1 MAETPGAVPVLLRT
15 EHSAPL
21 GVYPVKV
28 LAEYAFRLGYRA
40 IGIAERESLAGL
52 IDLHDT
58 AARLNFQPL
67 YAMEVSGGGG
77 SRFPLILMATDAS
90 GFRQLL
96 QLHAQLGSLV
106 YRAGGLAALTGHKL
120 LTGSGLAG
128 FFEAPLPA
136 GGPGAPDAVKDW
148 HEHTRAVFQT
158 LPRGH
163 FYLRLPFPPAFDKD
177 GAKLRF
183 WMDLAARTGL
193 TPIILPIAAFADA
206 LDAPLYQLGYRVRRE
221 QEPEEETLGAT
232 ALLPPPS
239 ENFFRAFLLRPREA
253 LENAAAAA
261 PAALENTRKLTERI
275 VWHWEPEG
283 LQPPVVQVGRGF
295 NPETRLWD
303 RIHEAAVQRW
313 PTRIAATK
321 ERLYEEFSGLRRQG
335 CMGEFLAL
343 CELMD
348 RLSHPGLVSVPDRV
362 TGGLL
367 CAHLVGLNPFNP
379 MEQQLP
385 FDEGELR
392 HLRSPLPLHVPDGW
406 QEEIIRIL
414 ADLFGENSVGIVERP
429 VLPSPPGMK
438 HLVAKH
444 GLEQHSYA
452 VDYLR
457 RCGAGTQ
464 KSLRWAV
471 ALSRQIDRELPCHP
485 APGPQAGGPLLRVPV
500 EAALNLPSLVF
511 ELIPDINKTRLW
523 KLRGEGTGEDPTL
536 KPPGEKLLQTIRE
549 ILPLLYPRCHRWAV
563 WLAFQA
569 MEAHNWTDLAA
580 ALTLIELE
588 RHDRPGF
595 LRALRA
601 KMKSRQSKG
610 KGPEK
615 HFPGER
621 GRKEL
626 TEILAMGKGLFLYR
640 DQLQPLL
647 EKVLGIP
654 ARESYALARKILGS
668 GGELPPSE
676 KIIKEVV
683 PHLTNPELSYPAT
696 QFLSII
702 PRHLC
707 WRQQIAD
714 WTRNLAQ
721 FAVLA
726 EQRPLEFARVV
737 LDEADRP
744 REEAPAVQGF
754 LQARGLT
761 LQPPCINRSG
771 PTTRVEEN
779 GLRLGLAMVENIG
792 PVTSN
797 HLIERRGEKP
807 FQSLPDLLARTS
819 RRLLNRRVIRQ
830 LIHSGA
836 LDVLAGEGSP
846 GEIRQ
851 RALEA
856 AEELE
861 RERFIEPDSGLQTF
875 LFDLSMPVEEIA
887 PAREEPPSQK
897 PMEWIEREIDLYGAV
912 LSMPFQQAVQDL
924 FPPGAPVQPPARR
937 HWWLGQRLLQAGI
950 LRDVWPWYE
959 SGERGVYTLG
969 GLDGGGPCVLTVADS
984 RLRQQ
989 LAALAGTGE
998 EAGPPPAI
1006 LALVQLG
1013 GRPRGVERFSF
1024 GLLPQQET
1032 PPIFHREPHFHLLD
1046 FEPLDEAVEASLHPS
1061 FLEITLEQIQKRL
1074 VDEIRSRIAPFK
1086 LASRL
1091 SSSGARFRF
1100 QCPNVDAPP
1109 ALLQPLEK
1117 IPLLAC
1123 QLLIRQLESV
1133 EGIRAVR
1140 LTLEDRSHPLLS
1152 LTEE

>member
-21 GVYPVKV
+21 GVYPVRV
-28 LAEYAFRLGYRA
+28 LAEYASRLGYRA
-40 IGIAERESLAGL
+40 IGIAESESLAGL

-58 AARLNFQPL
+58 AVRLKFEPL
-67 YAMEVSGGGG
+67 YAMEVSGAGGN
-77 SRFPLILMATDAS
+77 RFPLILLATDAS

-96 QLHAQLGSLV
+96 ELHGQLGSHA
-106 YRAGGLAALTGHKL
+106 YRTGGLAALAGQKL
-120 LTGSGLAG
+120 LSGAGLAG
-128 FFEAPLPA
+128 FFEAPRPA
-136 GGPGAPDAVKDW
+136 SGPDGSDPVKDW
-148 HEHTRAVFQT
+148 HEHARAVFQV
-158 LPRGH
+158 LPRAH
-163 FYLRLPFPPAFDKD
+163 FYLRLPFPPAFEKD
-177 GAKLRF
+177 GANLRF

-193 TPIILPIAAFADA
+193 TPIILPVAAFADA
-206 LDAPLYQLGYRVRRE
+206 MDAPLYPLGYRVRHE
-221 QEPEEETLGAT
+221 LEPEEAYGET
-232 ALLPPPS
+232 ALFPVPS
-239 ENFFRAFLLRPREA
+239 EEFFRTFLLRPREA

-275 VWHWEPEG
+275 AWRWEPEG
-283 LQPPVVQVGRGF
+283 LHPPVVQVGRGF

-343 CELMD
+343 CELME

-414 ADLFGENSVGIVERP
+414 ADLFGENSVGIIERSS
-429 VLPSPPGMK
+429 LPSAPGMK
-438 HLVAKH
+438 HLVVRH
-444 GLEQHSYA
+444 RLERHSYA

-457 RCGAGTQ
+457 RCGAAPGG
-464 KSLRWAV
+464 KPRWAV

-485 APGPQAGGPLLRVPV
+485 SPESQAGVHRLKVPV
-500 EAALNLPSLVF
+500 ESVLGLPCLVF

-523 KLRGEGTGEDPTL
+523 KLRGEGPGEDPTL
-536 KPPGEKLLQTIRE
+536 KPPGEKLLETTRE
-549 ILPLLYPRCHRWAV
+549 ILPLLYSRSHRWAV

-569 MEAHNWTDLAA
+569 MEARNWTDLAA
-580 ALTLIELE
+580 ALTLVELE
-588 RHDRPGF
+588 RHDRAGF
-595 LRALRA
+595 LRAIRA
-601 KMKSRQSKG
+601 KRKSRQSGG

-615 HFPGER
+615 HFSGER

-654 ARESYALARKILGS
+654 TRESYTLARRILGS
-668 GGELPPSE
+668 GGDLPPSE
-676 KIIKEVV
+676 KIVKEVV
-683 PHLTNPELSYPAT
+683 PHLNNPELSYPAT

-726 EQRPLEFARVV
+726 EQRPLEFARVI

-744 REEAPAVQGF
+744 GEELPSVREF
-754 LQARGLT
+754 LEVRGQML
-761 LQPPCINRSG
+761 LPPCINRSG
-771 PTTRVEEN
+771 TETRVEEG
-779 GLRLGLAMVENIG
+779 GLRLGLSMVENIG
-792 PVTSN
+792 PVTGA
-797 HLIERRGEKP
+797 HLIERRAGRP

-819 RRLLNRRVIRQ
+819 RRLVNRRVIRQ

-836 LDVLAGEGSP
+836 LDALAGAGSP
-846 GEIRQ
+846 EALRG

-856 AEELE
+856 AEDLE
-861 RERFIEPDSGLQTF
+861 GERFVESGNGLQTF
-875 LFDLSMPVEEIA
+875 LFDLAPPVEEALA
-887 PAREEPPSQK
+887 PREEPVPRK
-897 PMEWIEREIDLYGAV
+897 PLEWLEREIDLYGAV
-912 LSMPFQQAVQDL
+912 LSMPFPQAVRDL
-924 FPPGAPVQPPARR
+924 FPAGAPVHLPSRR

-959 SGERGVYTLG
+959 SGERGGYTLA
-969 GLDGGGPCVLTVADS
+969 GLDSGGPCVLTVADS
-984 RLRQQ
+984 KLRPR
-989 LAALAGTGE
+989 LAALAGTGDE
-998 EAGPPPAI
+998 LASPPAI
-1006 LALVQLG
+1006 LALVQPG
-1013 GRPRGVERFSF
+1013 GRSRSVERFSF
-1024 GLLPQQET
+1024 GLLPKQET
-1032 PPIFHREPHFHLLD
+1032 PPLFHRTPHFQLID
-1046 FEPLDEAVEASLHPS
+1046 FEPLGEAVEASLHPS

-1074 VDEIRSRIAPFK
+1074 VEEIRSRIAPFK
-1086 LASRL
+1086 IAAR
-1091 SSSGARFRF
+1091 SSLGGARVRF
-1100 QCPNVDAPP
+1100 QCPNVEAPP
-1109 ALLQPLEK
+1109 SLLEPLER

-1133 EGIRAVR
+1133 EGIRSVR
-1140 LTLEDRSHPLLS
+1140 QTFEDRSHPLLPLPEDS
-1152 LTEE
+1152 